1 MAPEPRP
8 LGDDNLMARIAARD
22 AAAFRVAVDGH
33 ASRAHRIAYRMLADP
48 AEAEDIAQETMLRLW
63 DHAGK
68 WRPGGP
74 GIAAWTTRVAS
85 NLCLDRLRK
94 RRFASDEAV
103 PERADETPLADAAIE
118 ADQARARTV
127 AAVHALPERQRAAI
141 VLTYYEELTNSA
153 AAAAL
158 DMNIKAF
165 ESLLLRARTALKVAL
180 APAAGEAA

>member
-8 LGDDNLMARIAARD
+8 LGDDDLMARIAARD
-22 AAAFRVAVDGH
+22 AAAFRVAVEAH
-33 ASRAHRIAYRMLADP
+33 AARAHRIAYRMLADA

-63 DHAGK
+63 DHAGR
-68 WRPGGP
+68 WRPGGA

-103 PERADETPLADAAIE
+103 PERADETPLADAGIAAE
-118 ADQARARTV
+118 QARARTI
-127 AAVHALPERQRAAI
+127 AAVHALPDRQRAAI
-141 VLTYYEELTNSA
+141 VLTYYEELSNLA

-165 ESLLLRARTALKVAL
+165 ESLLLRARQALKQALSEEAVA
-180 APAAGEAA
+180 